1 MGSIQMDTSVLDKIN
16 PITLPVIF
24 YFSIQRL
31 RFLDLCQWEEWVN
44 LVVVMVML
52 IAMVMT
58 VLMLIATVMVMIVIM
73 VLVAIVMVIFFIVI
87 VMVIL
92 IT

>member
-16 PITLPVIF
+16 PITLPVIV

-31 RFLDLCQWEEWVN
+31 RFLDLGQWEEWVN
-44 LVVVMVML
+44 LVMVML